1 MIITKGNTS
10 FNVENFKGWNRNEF
24 MLQYCGMTRGVNLS
38 DVWDEIQNE
47 LGNDTKSDKGIG
59 EKITKKS
66 KSKRIDETSISTD
79 FIPKTDN

>member
-10 FNVENFKGWNRNEF
+10 FNTDNFKGWNRNEF

-66 KSKRIDETSISTD
+66 KSKRTNETPISTD

>member
-10 FNVENFKGWNRNEF
+10 FNTDNFKGWNRNEF
-24 MLQYCGMTRGVNLS
+24 MIQYCGMTRGVNLS

-59 EKITKKS
+59 EKVTKKS
-66 KSKRIDETSISTD
+66 FRKKDNGISVQQSGVQE
-79 FIPKTDN
+79 TDN